1 LKDFFFDKIDE
12 IKFGENKMNKKI
24 SFIGLSLLLVIT
36 IFFFW
41 CLCGVVSGHA
51 QSLSESSKKEVK
63 DWLEVVIDELESEQE
78 KRPKDTFDGQA
89 VIQRV
94 GTDPM
99 KLFEWVRDNTFWI
112 PYQGS
117 LRGAAGV
124 LMDRLGNSLDRSLLL
139 GDLLRSAGYE
149 VRLAHT
155 NLSTRQA
162 RELWDK
168 IQKISD
174 TQVFPLIAQAEI
186 ETARFD
192 NIAKRLKTNTKE
204 LQSGVVQLSQMNKR
218 DAEEA
223 KQRVKDQAEMLV
235 KAIGE
240 LKMKGDASDQ
250 VDMEALCDHWWI
262 QFHSD
267 ENWVDLDPLLPQE
280 KPGEASEEAGEI
292 VEIDDLDEDL
302 FHSMTVR
309 VVAEQWKDGSLEEHT
324 AFELTLRPFELF
336 GKRIILYNLSLN
348 WPEDLQS
355 DEEGFPERFKDAI
368 LGGKEWMPVLEI
380 GPDMIVQRSFT
391 DKGGI
396 NENPNPTPQA
406 ETGSTTRGVMR
417 GLTGGLTG
425 GGRKDEAD
433 EEGFLTAGWLEYVI
447 DSPGKDEQTIRRE
460 LFDLL
465 GPAARMAEEV
475 SEPDFNDDQKLER
488 GYSLFGIIEILPV
501 FCQISPQFTDQVT
514 SQYCVE
520 QLRVLQAQLEDDNP
534 VEDLNIRINMAADA
548 LQSPLYRWALSR
560 PKWNQNAK
568 SVYLDAV
575 NIVNLRTRIAEDSS
589 GEYVLRQIFDIV
601 ENDVLIIPQAK
612 LSPTIAR
619 LTQGVADT
627 VAETMVIPG
636 PEPHTNTC
644 FLVDIAKDQGIG
656 WRLVRDPRDREWE
669 KWRLSEDVRARIEQS
684 LEEGWAVVV
693 PERPLV
699 IEGKPRLGWW
709 RIDLQSGETVGVMD
723 SGFHQDTTEYTEQQ
737 WQQIRT
743 NCVNT
748 INTLH
753 KATRGTPV
761 RFPLPSN
768 MSFGDFI
775 ELLNYQNWKY
785 LDPERVLRLW
795 ELARMSGAL
804 AGL

>member
-1 LKDFFFDKIDE
+1 M
-12 IKFGENKMNKKI
+12 KFGENKENKMKKM
-24 SFIGLSLLLVIT
+24 VT
-36 IFFFW
+36 AIFYFW
-41 CLCGVVSGHA
+41 CLCGIVSGHA
-51 QSLSESSKKEVK
+51 HTPYESSKNKIDEVK
-63 DWLEVVIDELESEQE
+63 DWLGIVIDELESEQE
-78 KRPKDTFDGQA
+78 KRPRDTFDGQA

-94 GTDPM
+94 GTDPL

-139 GDLLRSAGYE
+139 GVLLRSAGYE
-149 VRLAHT
+149 VRLAHA

-162 RELWDK
+162 RELWSK
-168 IQKISD
+168 IQEISD
-174 TQVFPLIAQAEI
+174 TQVFPLTAQTEI

-204 LQSGVVQLSQMNKR
+204 LQSGIVRMSQMNKR
-218 DAEEA
+218 DDEEA
-223 KQRVKDQAEMLV
+223 RQRVKDQAEMLV

-240 LKMKGDASDQ
+240 SKGKGDASDQ
-250 VDMEALCDHWWI
+250 VDMEALRDHWWI

-267 ENWVDLDPLLPQE
+267 EDWMDLDPLLPQG
-280 KPGEASEEAGEI
+280 KPGEVSEEAEET

-309 VVAEQWKDGSLEEHT
+309 VVAEQWKDGSLEEYT
-324 AFELTLRPFELF
+324 VFEHPLRPSESF

-348 WPEDLQS
+348 WPKDLQLG
-355 DEEGFPERFKDAI
+355 EEGFPERFKDAI

-396 NENPNPTPQA
+396 NENPNPAPQA

-433 EEGFLTAGWLEYVI
+433 EEAFLTAGWLEYVI

-475 SEPDFNDDQKLER
+475 SEPDFSDDQKLER

-501 FCQISPQFTDQVT
+501 LNQISPQFIDQVT

-520 QLRVLQAQLEDDNP
+520 QLRALQAQLEDDNP

-548 LQSPLYRWALSR
+548 LQSPLYRWALLR
-560 PKWNQNAK
+560 PKWNPYAK
-568 SVYLDAV
+568 SVCLDSV

-601 ENDVLIIPQAK
+601 ENDVSIIPQAK

-636 PEPHTNTC
+636 TEPHMNTC
-644 FLVDIAKDQGIG
+644 SLVDIAKDQGIG
-656 WRLVRDPRDREWE
+656 WRLVRDSRDREWE
-669 KWRLSEDVRARIEQS
+669 KWRLSEDVRARIQQS
-684 LEEGWAVVV
+684 LEDGWAVVV
-693 PERPLV
+693 PERPMV
-699 IEGKPRLGWW
+699 IEGRPRLGWW

-737 WQQIRT
+737 WAQIRT

-753 KATRGTPV
+753 KATRGTPA

-775 ELLNYQNWKY
+775 ELFNYQNWKY

-795 ELARMSGAL
+795 ELAKMSGAL

>member
-1 LKDFFFDKIDE
+1 LKKID
-12 IKFGENKMNKKI
+12 
-24 SFIGLSLLLVIT
+24 
-36 IFFFW
+36 
-41 CLCGVVSGHA
+41 
-51 QSLSESSKKEVK
+51 EVK
-63 DWLEVVIDELESEQE
+63 DWLEVIIDELEYAEE
-78 KRPKDTFDGQA
+78 KRPKDTFDCQA
-89 VIQRV
+89 VIQKV
-94 GTDPM
+94 GSDPM
-99 KLFEWVRDNTFWI
+99 GLFEWVRDNTFLI

-117 LRGAAGV
+117 LRGATGV

-149 VRLAHT
+149 VRLAHA

-174 TQVFPLIAQAEI
+174 TQVFWLTTQAEI
-186 ETARFD
+186 ETARFE
-192 NIAKRLKTNTKE
+192 NIAKRIQKNTQELKR
-204 LQSGVVQLSQMNKR
+204 GIVQLSQMNKR
-218 DAEEA
+218 DDEEA
-223 KQRVKDQAEMLV
+223 KQMAKDQAEMLV

-240 LKMKGDASDQ
+240 LNLKGEGSDQ
-250 VDMEALCDHWWI
+250 VDIEALRDHWWI
-262 QFHSD
+262 QFNSD
-267 ENWVDLDPLLPQE
+267 EDWVDLDPLLTQG
-280 KPGEASEEAGEI
+280 KPGEAFEEAEET
-292 VEIDDLDEDL
+292 VEIDDLDDDL
-302 FHSMTVR
+302 LQLITIR

-324 AFELTLRPFELF
+324 AFEHTLRPSELF
-336 GKRIILYNLSLN
+336 GKRIVLYNLSLN
-348 WPEDLQS
+348 WPEDLRP
-355 DEEGFPERFKDAI
+355 DAEGFPEGFKDAI

-396 NENPNPTPQA
+396 NENPNPTPEA
-406 ETGSTTRGVMR
+406 KTGSTTRGVFR

-425 GGRKDEAD
+425 GSRKEEAD
-433 EEGFLTAGWLEYVI
+433 EEGFLTSGWLEYDI
-447 DSPGKDEQTIRRE
+447 YSPGHNEKTIRRE

-465 GPAARMAEEV
+465 GSAARMAEEV
-475 SEPDFNDDQKLER
+475 TEPDFNDNQKLER

-501 FCQISPQFTDQVT
+501 LCQISPQFTDQVT

-520 QLRVLQAQLEDDNP
+520 QLRVLQAQLEDNNP

-548 LQSPLYRWALSR
+548 LQSPLYRWALLR
-560 PKWNQNAK
+560 PKWNQYVK
-568 SVYLDAV
+568 SVYLDSV
-575 NIVNLRTRIAEDSS
+575 NIVNLRTRIAEDPS
-589 GEYVLRQIFDIV
+589 GKFLLQQIFDIV
-601 ENDVLIIPQAK
+601 DNDVSIIPQAK
-612 LSPTIAR
+612 LSAAIAR
-619 LTQGVADT
+619 LNQGVADT

-636 PEPHTNTC
+636 PESHTNTC
-644 FLVDIAKDQGIG
+644 SLVDIAKNQGIG
-656 WRLVRDPRDREWE
+656 WRLIKDAQDNDWE
-669 KWRLSEDVRARIEQS
+669 KWRLSEEVRARIEQS
-684 LEEGWAVVV
+684 LSEGWAVVV
-693 PERPLV
+693 PERPIV

-709 RIDLQSGETVGVMD
+709 RIDLQSGETLGVMD
-723 SGFHQDTTEYTEQQ
+723 SGFHQDTTEYTVEQ